1 MRRIV
6 ALLLVAAGVFLA
18 VLAVT
23 VKSYVEPRAVRVPLD
38 QTGQS
43 IAESDGTSTVLDA
56 GALTVKENLTLKARR
71 EVRGDVAAAKASKRS
86 DDVAV
91 WKTTN
96 ILTDTEGNVV
106 NVTSETVALDRRT
119 GEAVNCCGE
128 EVGGDTSVRHAGIF
142 LKFPFDTRRTTYDF
156 WDSTALAAFPMKYV
170 DTQTRNGVETYHFS
184 QTVPPTTLRS
194 VSVPGGLI
202 GQDPAQVVETS
213 VVYSNVREV
222 WVEPSSGVIVH
233 GQEQPKQVLVD
244 PVGNEVLTAFRS
256 NIGWTAQTQAKQTEL
271 AQDTKAKLTLL
282 RTTLPLGAGLLGVVL
297 FLAGMGVARG
307 VGRSTGRRVDPGTPA
322 SVDVRGADAAASDVR

>member
-6 ALLLVAAGVFLA
+6 ALVLVALGVFLA
-18 VLAVT
+18 VLAIT
-23 VKSYVEPRAVRVPLD
+23 VKTYVEPRAVRVPLD

-43 IAESDGTSTVLDA
+43 IAESDGRSTVLDA

-86 DDVAV
+86 ADVAV

-96 ILTDTEGNVV
+96 ILTDDQGNVV

-128 EVGGDTSVRHAGIF
+128 EVGGDTSVRHDGLF
-142 LKFPFDTRRTTYDF
+142 LKFPFDTRKTTYDF

-170 DTQTRNGVETYHFS
+170 DTQTRNGLTTYHFS
-184 QTVPPTTLRS
+184 QTVPATTLRT
-194 VSVPGGLI
+194 VSVPGSLV
-202 GQDPAQVVETS
+202 GQDPSQVVETS

-222 WVEPSSGVIVH
+222 WVEPTSGVIVH

-244 PVGNEVLTAFRS
+244 PVGNEVLTAFQA
-256 NIGWTAQTQAKQTEL
+256 NIGWTAQTQAKQTAL
-271 AQDTKAKLTLL
+271 AKDTKAKLTLL

-297 FLAGMGVARG
+297 FLAGMVVARG
-307 VGRSTGRRVDPGTPA
+307 VGRGSGRRVDLPPS
-322 SVDVRGADAAASDVR
+322 SVDVRGADVRSDVR